1 MIDHIFVLYSLLFCL
16 MILVVSLWILLSKYR
31 QQIRL
36 LSEEIIR
43 LKQTHME
50 QKKKKRDI
58 MSFSGKNVTDPSVV
72 NSCFIKRNNQ
82 KAIE

>member
-50 QKKKKRDI
+50 QKKEKRHYVFFGKKCYR
-58 MSFSGKNVTDPSVV
+58 SLS
-72 NSCFIKRNNQ
+72 R
-82 KAIE
+82 